1 MMEPLLKN
9 GVRLDAAIWT
19 RVICFAG
26 LVDASDV
33 HVPLERWR
41 SQDTSVS
48 CEGVSTPW

>member
-1 MMEPLLKN
+1 MSIKSSVDE
-9 GVRLDAAIWT
+9 AIWT
-19 RVICFAG
+19 RVICLTG

-41 SQDTSVS
+41 SQETLVL

>member
-9 GVRLDAAIWT
+9 GARVDAAIWT

-26 LVDASDV
+26 LVNASDV
-33 HVPLERWR
+33 RVPLERWR
-41 SQDTSVS
+41 LRDSSVS